1 MEYLGEN
8 LLYGIECNMEIF
20 TSTEKE
26 LASYILKFPVETSQ
40 LSINQIAK
48 KLHLSPATI
57 TRFCQ
62 KLSFSGFNEFKH
74 ELRRFID
81 LQNAPVE
88 VNNIQQVDYLAKL
101 YQDHTTI
108 LRNTFQINT
117 YRDIQEVVSFLI
129 KADRIHVYG
138 IGSSGIA
145 AQEFKYKFFRI
156 GLHIEAIT
164 DPHHAT
170 MDASLISKK
179 SVVIGISISGETQEL
194 IKTIKIAKK
203 QGSPIIIFTG
213 NKDSQLAK
221 LSNVCLLVTSKSN
234 MHMGQNIS
242 PLLPFLL
249 LFDLIYT
256 ELIAEDYKKRIHLRD
271 KTLRAL
277 GNVE

>member
-20 TSTEKE
+20 TSTEKA
-26 LASYILKFPVETSQ
+26 LASYILKSPEETSQ

-88 VNNIQQVDYLAKL
+88 ANNIQQVDYLAKL
-101 YQDHTTI
+101 YQDHTNI
-108 LRNTFQINT
+108 IRNTFQINT

-145 AQEFKYKFFRI
+145 AQEFKYKFFRV
-156 GLHIEAIT
+156 GLCIEAIT
-164 DPHHAT
+164 DPHHAI
-170 MDASLISKK
+170 MDASLSSKN

-203 QGSPIIIFTG
+203 QGSSIIIFTG

-221 LSNVCLLVTSKSN
+221 LSNICLLVTSKSN

-256 ELIAEDYKKRIHLRD
+256 ELIAEDYKKRIYLRD

-277 GNVE
+277 GNTE